1 MCVCLGHGVECV
13 HVTVCDTHVMVG
25 ERMHTCDAV
34 AQAHVTVQCVPVYM
48 YQYRVQNVIVKVYMC
63 CGRGAYVL

>member
-1 MCVCLGHGVECV
+1 VCVCLGHGVECV

-34 AQAHVTVQCVPVYM
+34 AQAHVTVQCVPVSW
-48 YQYRVQNVIVKVYMC
+48 
-63 CGRGAYVL
+63 CGACICTSIEYKMS